1 MITGLP
7 RLVSA
12 PASGFKS
19 RKGSASPR
27 VRLNAFA
34 APIARRSSAFP
45 NRTSCSLVW
54 QRCLGCVK
62 LPAAWLAAAIIFTAF
77 PTEAVSVLSNK
88 PALSSDYASVVR
100 KREGKSKSALPSS
113 KEAEALLEI
122 NEDMFTTEAL
132 EGMSRCLASHSTSQI
147 EQHSAQAAAALLA
160 A

>member
-1 MITGLP
+1 MITSLP
-7 RLVSA
+7 RLFSA
-12 PASGFKS
+12 PASGIQS
-19 RKGSASPR
+19 RQGLASR
-27 VRLNAFA
+27 RAHFQAFA
-34 APIARRSSAFP
+34 CAVPPRSSAFP

-54 QRCLGCVK
+54 QRCLSCLK
-62 LPAAWLAAAIIFTAF
+62 LPAAWLAAAVVFTAC

-132 EGMSRCLASHSTSQI
+132 EGMSRCFACHSTSQI
-147 EQHSAQAAAALLA
+147 ERCCA
-160 A
+160 